1 MTKEEEIKLEE
12 FLKQVSTPPGADIHS
27 RKANMFMCNDIIFS
41 RDLHVIDV
49 LTQRKNE
56 IDINDWNKWRD
67 DVFKIINNPRI
78 SPLVGIVE
86 NEDGISLYNYG
97 GETANIFKIFIHSKA
112 NSFILQKVAIEI
124 RDKYREL
131 WKSTIPSKPN
141 IILSDILESYNSFI
155 VVEDMFDDMS
165 IIGNIINTTE
175 YVSKIINFKNIKEF
189 ILKYTNKDEQL
200 YTRWFT
206 DIPWKIEEELKSV
219 NIPEENMK
227 RLFIETIILT
237 MNRNTMNFYYY
248 VQNNPDKQVFP
259 LLVYEVFDSYGNITK
274 VFS

>member
-12 FLKQVSTPPGADIHS
+12 FLKQVSTPPGANIHS

-86 NEDGISLYNYG
+86 NEDGISLYNYS

-237 MNRNTMNFYYY
+237 MNRNTMDFYYY